1 MFVSYLKKINTF
13 SILVLLLFCLTQNS
27 KAQQKDSLKLVK
39 GTTSAVSDTTKK
51 HSPTKALIMSAI
63 IPGSGQFYNKKYWKI
78 PIIYV
83 GFGACA
89 YSINFN
95 HKYYIDYKNAFLYKT
110 DGDST
115 TIDLYPTYS
124 SDIVL
129 QYKNYYRRNLELSY
143 IVGGLIYILNLID
156 ASVDANLF
164 DFDVSDDLS
173 LNIQPK
179 YWFEEK
185 QKANFAGLQL
195 MMTFGNSKK
204 QNNHSKLKKF

>member
-1 MFVSYLKKINTF
+1 MKTIVFYSKWIKSVFILIL
-13 SILVLLLFCLTQNS
+13 ILVVSVNFSQ
-27 KAQQKDSLKLVK
+27 AQKKDSLKIK
-39 GTTSAVSDTTKK
+39 GDSIAVVDTVKK
-51 HSPTKALIMSAI
+51 HSPTKALIMSAL
-63 IPGSGQFYNKKYWKI
+63 IPGLGQAYNKKYWKI

-89 YSINFN
+89 YSVSFN
-95 HKYYIDYKNAFLYKT
+95 HKYYIDYKNAYFNKT

-115 TIDLYPTYS
+115 TIDLYPNYS
-124 SDIVL
+124 ADVVL

-164 DFDVSDDLS
+164 DFDVSDNLA

-185 QKANFAGLQL
+185 QKVNFAGLQL
-195 MMTFGNSKK
+195 MLTFGNSKNK
-204 QNNHSKLKKF
+204 NKNFKKF